1 MLAAKPHRWPLF
13 PDSLQEYPLLNSMT
27 CAEKD
32 AALFSRHIEE
42 PSVSSTKDQFTMQ
55 DPCTQFTMQDPCT
68 QFPNRISNVS
78 RNPRQDLRK
87 R

>member
-55 DPCTQFTMQDPCT
+55 DPRTQYPQPDFERQPQSAPGLAKEM
-68 QFPNRISNVS
+68 
-78 RNPRQDLRK
+78 NPK
-87 R
+87 P